1 MIKTQIIIE
10 NDKPKAVI
18 LDYKEY
24 LRLTKLAEDR
34 EDYEDGIKAIRM
46 TKKLHSHKD
55 VKKKLGLK

>member
-24 LRLTKLAEDR
+24 LKLKEKADER
-34 EDYEDGIKAIRM
+34 EDYNDGINALHKS
-46 TKKLHSHKD
+46 KKMHKLAD
-55 VKKKLGLK
+55 VEKKLGI